1 MFGVPV
7 VAILGSNTPWLY
19 MLCFVLSS
27 SRKSV
32 MVHSFIDS
40 VENGRVDLRIIKNDN
55 NNNNN
60 NNNVTRDPVCSII
73 TYMYYYFI
81 WIKLSQSV
89 TNCRCYAYHVVV
101 HNCFGKQ
108 WCDDA

>member
-19 MLCFVLSS
+19 MLCFVVSC

-55 NNNNN
+55 NG
-60 NNNVTRDPVCSII
+60 TRDLVCSII

-81 WIKLSQSV
+81 LIKLSQSV